1 MILRGVKPFKWYRYS
16 YIGNNVYHYIYVI
29 NYIKKSSTM
38 DIMTCLEYIKSPD
51 EATCYKRIEYT
62 GFFPYNDVIPV
73 SPRVIP
79 SYVKI
84 ALKEF
89 KAELL

>member
-1 MILRGVKPFKWYRYS
+1 MILRMVKPFKWYRYTCTS
-16 YIGNNVYHYIYVI
+16 HSIYHYIYVI
-29 NYIKKSSTM
+29 NYIKKSSTI

-51 EATCYKRIEYT
+51 GETCDQRVEYT
-62 GFFPYNDVIPV
+62 GFYPYNDVIPV